1 MASRRLLEKDT
12 AGIVFNIQRYSVH
25 DGPGVRTTIFFKG
38 CPLRCLWCDNPEG
51 QKAAPEMV
59 FWKERCIHCET
70 CVGICPYNA
79 IKSASRKSKMIV
91 KDRCIVC
98 GRCLDT
104 CYSRALEQIGK
115 YVSVDEVLEE
125 INRDRIFFDASGGG
139 ITASGGEPTAQ
150 PEFVTELLKRCKER
164 QIHTAIETCGYAE
177 WSILEKVLKYT
188 DLVLYDIKEMD
199 PAKHKEFVGV
209 RNDLI
214 LENAKKISSK
224 LIPMVVRIP
233 IIPGYN
239 DREHNIEATGRF
251 ISELRGV
258 REVNLLPY
266 HRFGEA
272 KYKRLGLKY
281 RLEELKQP
289 REERLKSIKGAMEST
304 GLEVKIG
311 G

>member
-1 MASRRLLEKDT
+1 MASRRPLKK
-12 AGIVFNIQRYSVH
+12 AAVGIVFNIQRFSIH

-59 FWKERCIHCET
+59 FWKERCILCET
-70 CVGICPYNA
+70 CVGICPHNA
-79 IKSASRKSKMIV
+79 IKTARRKSKIIV
-91 KDRCIVC
+91 KSRCTVC

-104 CYSRALEQIGK
+104 CYSRALEQTGR
-115 YVSVDEVLEE
+115 YVSIDEVLEE
-125 INRDRIFFDASGGG
+125 VNRDRIFFEASGGG

-150 PEFVTELLKRCKER
+150 PEFVVELLRRCKER

-199 PAKHKEFVGV
+199 PVKHKEFVGV
-209 RNDLI
+209 HNDLI
-214 LENAKKISSK
+214 LENARKISSD

-239 DREHNIEATGRF
+239 DSERNIEATGRF
-251 ISELRGV
+251 ISELRRV
-258 REVNLLPY
+258 SEVNLLPY

-281 RLEELKQP
+281 ELKELKPP
-289 REERLKSIKGAMEST
+289 REENIKSIREAMESY